1 MGVTSRMSREAH
13 VRSLWAAGG
22 EIPPADP
29 IALEE
34 DTGSAVSYWQDGAPG
49 PRTSQDLAYGQ
60 LGMAMYYYLTR
71 DESVLADILRLKE
84 HIFGGYWN
92 AEWGMLRWVAKGDP

>member
-1 MGVTSRMSREAH
+1 VNQPASLRSDHHARSWRSRCSDLGVH
-13 VRSLWAAGG
+13 VGRN
-22 EIPPADP
+22 PH
-29 IALEE
+29 
-34 DTGSAVSYWQDGAPG
+34 GAPG

>member
-34 DTGSAVSYWQDGAPG
+34 DTGSAVSYWQDGVRVSAH
-49 PRTSQDLAYGQ
+49 R
-60 LGMAMYYYLTR
+60 
-71 DESVLADILRLKE
+71 EHADRSIVNSR
-84 HIFGGYWN
+84 IG
-92 AEWGMLRWVAKGDP
+92 AS